1 MISIEK
7 EESSAKGSMTDHR
20 RDLLERVLASPLFS
34 KSERLS
40 SLLIYICNL
49 TLESRTDDIS
59 EQTIGRAVFG
69 RSENYDSAN
78 DGIVRTQ
85 ISRLRQK
92 LDLYF
97 EGEGSG
103 EAIRIVIPRGGYV
116 PFFVPHAP
124 ARLSTAAVE
133 ILSST
138 TPAVTVHDAERPRS
152 TAPLAWGFV
161 GILLAIILVLLLRT
175 AGILPKAHVHRPLWS
190 RMFPP
195 GQPTLLVPADSTMV
209 FWQALT
215 KQNIGLADYLK
226 GAFRDEN
233 QPNGTN
239 SGHVGEQFAHGR
251 YTSIVDLEVASRLS
265 QIAQQE
271 KGEAQIRYARD
282 VRPNDLKQGNII
294 LVGANEANPW
304 VYLFEKDMNF
314 IFRNDRE
321 REIFSVINRS
331 PRNGE
336 PRQWDS
342 SYNKDQEHRVYCVV
356 AYRPNLGG
364 NGNVLILEG
373 TSMAGTECAWDFVSD
388 DSELLPFLKQ
398 IQHSDGSLPGFEVVL
413 GTSNMSGSAVK
424 SSILAWRTSN

>member
-7 EESSAKGSMTDHR
+7 EGLLAKVSTADPR
-20 RDLLERVLASPLFS
+20 RDLLDRILASPLFS

-40 SLLIYICNL
+40 SLLTYVCNL
-49 TLESRTDDIS
+49 TLEGRTDDIS
-59 EQTIGRAVFG
+59 EQAIGRAVFG

-97 EGEGSG
+97 DGEGAG
-103 EAIRIVIPRGGYV
+103 EEIRIVIPRGGYV

-124 ARLSTAAVE
+124 VS
-133 ILSST
+133 LSSPADMLPAT
-138 TPAVTVHDAERPRS
+138 VPAVTIHPAKRARS
-152 TAPLAWGFV
+152 TAPLAWGLV
-161 GILLAIILVLLLRT
+161 GILLAIVLGLLLKS
-175 AGILPKAHVHRPLWS
+175 AGNFSKTHVHHPLWS
-190 RMFPP
+190 RMFPA

-215 KQNIGLADYLK
+215 KQNIGLADYLS
-226 GAFRDEN
+226 GSFREVV
-233 QPNGTN
+233 QPADTN
-239 SGHVGEQFAHGR
+239 ADRIGRQFAQGR

-282 VRPNDLKQGNII
+282 VRPNDLKEGNII

-321 REIFSVINRS
+321 REVFSVINRS

-336 PRQWDS
+336 PQAWES

-356 AYRPNLGG
+356 AYRPNLSG
-364 NGNVLILEG
+364 NGNVLIVEG

-388 DSELLPFLKQ
+388 DSALLPFLKQ
-398 IQHSDGSLPGFEVVL
+398 IEHADGSLPSFEVVL
-413 GTSNMSGSAVK
+413 GTNNMSGSAVK